1 MAKKV
6 INVFTLVVT
15 QCVLNQSQG
24 YWLQFDAIV
33 ATITM
38 CSMMENNN
46 VGANEPIHVC
56 DLLFGLFMLMFFIF
70 EFLWFHV

>member
-6 INVFTLVVT
+6 INVFIPMVT
-15 QCVLNQSQG
+15 QCILNQSQG

-33 ATITM
+33 ATTTM

-46 VGANEPIHVC
+46 VGANEPI
-56 DLLFGLFMLMFFIF
+56 
-70 EFLWFHV
+70 

>member
-6 INVFTLVVT
+6 INVFTLMVT
-15 QCVLNQSQG
+15 QCVLNQSKG
-24 YWLQFDAIV
+24 YCLQFDGIV

-46 VGANEPIHVC
+46 VGANEPIQVC
-56 DLLFGLFMLMFFIF
+56 DLLFGLFMLMFLIF
-70 EFLWFHV
+70 ELF

>member
-6 INVFTLVVT
+6 FNLFTLLVT

-24 YWLQFDAIV
+24 YRLQFDAIV

-38 CSMMENNN
+38 CFMMENNN
-46 VGANEPIHVC
+46 VGVNEPIQVC
-56 DLLFGLFMLMFFIF
+56 DVLFDLFMLMFLIF
-70 EFLWFHV
+70 ELL

>member
-6 INVFTLVVT
+6 INVFTLVVA

-24 YWLQFDAIV
+24 YWLQFDAVV

-38 CSMMENNN
+38 CSMMENKN
-46 VGANEPIHVC
+46 VGANEPIQVC
-56 DLLFGLFMLMFFIF
+56 DLLFDLFMLMFFIF
-70 EFLWFHV
+70 ELL

>member
-1 MAKKV
+1 MAKKA
-6 INVFTLVVT
+6 INVFTLMVT

-46 VGANEPIHVC
+46 VGANEPIQVC
-56 DLLFGLFMLMFFIF
+56 DLLFGLFMLMF
-70 EFLWFHV
+70 

>member
-1 MAKKV
+1 MAKKM
-6 INVFTLVVT
+6 IIIFPPVVA

-38 CSMMENNN
+38 CSMMENKN
-46 VGANEPIHVC
+46 VGINEPIQVC
-56 DLLFGLFMLMFFIF
+56 DLLFDLFMLMFLIF
-70 EFLWFHV
+70 ELL

>member
-1 MAKKV
+1 MC
-6 INVFTLVVT
+6 IEP
-15 QCVLNQSQG
+15 SQD

-46 VGANEPIHVC
+46 VGANEPI
-56 DLLFGLFMLMFFIF
+56 
-70 EFLWFHV
+70 

>member
-6 INVFTLVVT
+6 INVFTLVVVT

-46 VGANEPIHVC
+46 VGGNEPIQVC
-56 DLLFGLFMLMFFIF
+56 DLLFHIFMLMFLIF
-70 EFLWFHV
+70 ELL